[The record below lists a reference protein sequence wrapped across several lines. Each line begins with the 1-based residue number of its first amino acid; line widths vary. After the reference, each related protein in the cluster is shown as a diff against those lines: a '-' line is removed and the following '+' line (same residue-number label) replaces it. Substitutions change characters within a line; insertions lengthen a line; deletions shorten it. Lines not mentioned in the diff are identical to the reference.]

1 VSALVPLPVA
11 LPLLAAAALTATG
24 RVLGKRV
31 DDLVGIAVAAATAVV
46 SVLLVFRSSDHDLVH
61 WFGGWHPRHG
71 LALGVSFTVEPTG
84 AAIAALAA
92 TLVTA
97 ALVFAWRYFDEVG
110 TLFHVLVLAF
120 LGAMCGFA
128 LSGDLFNMF
137 VWFELMSVAAYALTG
152 YRAERTGPLQGAINF
167 AVTNTVGSF
176 LVLFG
181 IGFLYARTGALNL
194 DQIGVS
200 LAHHRPDGLV
210 IAAFTLLVAGF
221 LVKAGAVPFHFWL
234 ADAYAVAP
242 IPVCVVFAGVMSD
255 LGLHAVAR
263 IYWPVFS
270 GTLGGSAADLRAVLV
285 AVGLA
290 TALVG
295 GTMCFLERDLKRMLA
310 FLTVSNIGVLL
321 VGIALLTPRGLA
333 GSNLYIVADG
343 LLRGALFLA
352 VGMLVRRFGTG
363 DELDLRGRGLRAPFA
378 AVVFATAALGLALLP
393 PFGPFL
399 ANSLVVDSARRIG
412 YGWVPPLLALAV
424 ALAAGTIMRAGARIF
439 AGLGDAEDPL
449 LSPEPPEAAE
459 EPQESARIGA
469 PFVWIP
475 ALALTL
481 AGLGVAF
488 APGIAGDAI
497 QHAQRLH
504 ARAAH
509 AREVLQGVRPRAE
522 AAPSYSPSTAA
533 LAYGVA
539 TLVGAVAFAAFGLY
553 RRRLPAAVRRA
564 AGRAVEPAFAGLKT
578 LHSGAVGDYVTWVVV
593 GTAALGGA
601 FALVLR

>member
-1 VSALVPLPVA
+1 VTALVPLPVA

-24 RVLGKRV
+24 RALGKRV
-31 DDLVGIAVAAATAVV
+31 DDVVAIAASAAVAVI
-46 SVLLVFRSSDHDLVH
+46 SVLLVFRSADHDLVH
-61 WFGGWHPRHG
+61 WFGGWHARHG
-71 LALGVSFTVEPTG
+71 LAVGVAFTVDPSG

-92 TLVTA
+92 TLMTA

-110 TLFHVLVLAF
+110 TLFHVLMLVF

-152 YRAERTGPLQGAINF
+152 YRAERSGPLQGAINF

-181 IGFLYARTGALNL
+181 IAFLYGRTGALNL
-194 DQIGVS
+194 DQIGAS
-200 LAHHRPDGLV
+200 LAQHRPDGLV
-210 IAAFTLLVAGF
+210 VAAFTLLVVGF

-270 GTLGGSAADLRAVLV
+270 GTLGGSAGELRAVLV
-285 AVGLA
+285 ALGLA

-295 GTMCFLERDLKRMLA
+295 GTMCFFERDLKRMLA

-333 GSNLYIVADG
+333 GSNVFILSDG
-343 LLRGALFLA
+343 LLRAALFLA
-352 VGMLVRRFGTG
+352 VGVLVRRVGSG
-363 DELDLRGRGLRAPFA
+363 DELTLRGQGSQVPLAGF
-378 AVVFATAALGLALLP
+378 VFAVAALGLALLP

-399 ANSLVVDSARRIG
+399 ASSLVVDSAGSLG
-412 YGWVPPLLALAV
+412 YGWLPPLLALAL
-424 ALAAGTIMRAGARIF
+424 ALAAGTILRAGARIF
-439 AGLGDAEDPL
+439 LGLGDAEDPL
-449 LSPEPPEAAE
+449 LSTEPPEATQ
-459 EPQESARIGA
+459 EPRARGRLR
-469 PFVWIP
+469 PVVMSLP
-475 ALALTL
+475 ALALAV
-481 AGLGVAF
+481 AGLGLAF
-488 APGIAGDAI
+488 APGIAGQAI
-497 QHAQRLH
+497 HHAQRLQD
-504 ARAAH
+504 RAAH
-509 AREVLQGVRPRAE
+509 AREVLQGTRPRHE
-522 AAPSYSPSTAA
+522 SVPSYSPSMAA
-533 LAYGVA
+533 LLYGLA
-539 TLVGAVAFAAFGLY
+539 TTLGALAFAAFGLY
-553 RRRLPAAVRRA
+553 RRRLPALVRRG
-564 AGRAVEPAFAGLKT
+564 GRRLEPAFAGLKT

-593 GTAALGGA
+593 GAAALGGA
-601 FALVLR
+601 FALVYR